1 MFYTNQQAENLL
13 EHRTQILE
21 ELVDLQSKIVV
32 VGQAIDTSSRVRE
45 HLLHGAARR
54 VGVIR
59 RSLQNVFSMFPPET
73 VRPPDRDILSDVQ
86 INLHAFVIIAYGIHD
101 NWAWVYVLQHNLEAE
116 IGGRRRVGLF
126 IDATQQRL
134 PPALRDYLAS
144 DVATESLKLE
154 EAAAVHRGKLI
165 TAAAKT
171 PR

>member
-1 MFYTNQQAENLL
+1 
-13 EHRTQILE
+13 
-21 ELVDLQSKIVV
+21 
-32 VGQAIDTSSRVRE
+32 
-45 HLLHGAARR
+45 
-54 VGVIR
+54 
-59 RSLQNVFSMFPPET
+59 MFPPET